1 MIGLYILSAIG
12 LVLFNM
18 FLFRRNAY
26 YEKHA
31 TSWDM
36 VSYIKDPLLRLFI
49 LLLCLVPFLGPTLTI
64 FHVILT
70 IISYVEVAN
79 HLPGR
84 DGTMLGKLN
93 KFLEKWI

>member
-1 MIGLYILSAIG
+1 MIYILSAIG

-36 VSYIKDPLLRLFI
+36 VSYIKEPLLRLLV
-49 LLLCLVPFLGPTLTI
+49 LLLCLVPFLGPLLTI
-64 FHVILT
+64 LHIIFT
-70 IISYVEVAN
+70 IISYIEVAN
-79 HLPGR
+79 RLPNTDETR
-84 DGTMLGKLN
+84 LGKLN
-93 KFLEKWI
+93 KFLDKWI